1 MKKHNITLLS
11 PTPLPLLF
19 PSLLPSSSR
28 CCRCRSLALVYEF
41 FWNSLLAQ
49 MEDAISRTNVNIG
62 RTALFKPGL
71 LLMLLLLL
79 LLLRR

>member
-1 MKKHNITLLS
+1 MKKHNFTLLS

-19 PSLLPSSSR
+19 PSLLPSSR
-28 CCRCRSLALVYEF
+28 GRRRRSLALVYEF

-49 MEDAISRTNVNIG
+49 MEDAISRTNVNTG

-79 LLLRR
+79 LRR

>member
-19 PSLLPSSSR
+19 PSLLPSSR
-28 CCRCRSLALVYEF
+28 GRRCRSLTLVYEF

-62 RTALFKPGL
+62 RTTLFKPGL